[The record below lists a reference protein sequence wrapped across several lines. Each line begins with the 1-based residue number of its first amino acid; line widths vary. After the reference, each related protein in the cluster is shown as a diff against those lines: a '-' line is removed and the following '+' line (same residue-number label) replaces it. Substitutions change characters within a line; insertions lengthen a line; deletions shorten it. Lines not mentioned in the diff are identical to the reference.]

1 MSVQIHRPRDAEE
14 LKVVGNDKPKS
25 TKPRESDCILSSVL
39 LAFSYI
45 VNLRVRLE
53 PFEEILRQFAQDYY
67 RVFRLLMRG
76 FVSGR

>member
-1 MSVQIHRPRDAEE
+1 DSPQERDTRLALLQSKTELRNAHTRYKHRPRDAEE

-53 PFEEILRQFAQDYY
+53 PFEET
-67 RVFRLLMRG
+67 
-76 FVSGR
+76 